1 MWYVLFLMHSFL
13 SQPHNLSAHTMLFLN
28 ETNSTH
34 IQYKHIGYNMVH
46 YISFAVS
53 WLRRGDFIFLW
64 FAFLSLYLHLP
75 FSSNDKFM
83 YNKHTQTHIFF
94 VFDKTMCSFI
104 RSSFNETLTQ
114 GCDWITFYMQDKCV
128 IYICQICPHKTY

>member
-1 MWYVLFLMHSFL
+1 MWYVLFLIHSFL
-13 SQPHNLSAHTMLFLN
+13 PNHTNYAHTHIVLFLN

-34 IQYKHIGYNMVH
+34 LQYKHIGYSMVH

-53 WLRRGDFIFLW
+53 WLRWGDFIFLW

-114 GCDWITFYMQDKCV
+114 GLGWITFFTC
-128 IYICQICPHKTY
+128 KTSV

>member
-1 MWYVLFLMHSFL
+1 MNCSFIC
-13 SQPHNLSAHTMLFLN
+13 SIKEVYCDMFFFSCIRFCPTTQSTHTHAVLFLN

-34 IQYKHIGYNMVH
+34 LQYKYIGYNMVH

-53 WLRRGDFIFLW
+53 WHRRGDFIFLW

-114 GCDWITFYMQDKCV
+114 GLGWI
-128 IYICQICPHKTY
+128 